1 MAKYKSNA
9 KERRI
14 LASKEFVSKVAKI
27 LLCAFCMQFIFYLIL
42 VNVIPIGYQD
52 ADGNTYMNSFYVENW
67 HNYKGSGVNV
77 HKEGNGIKFIYWYN
91 MILLIANLL
100 LSMYYIVN
108 VFMEENQR
116 HPGQAIKMFFKEHK
130 GLLWLFIFM
139 SWAFL
144 SSVCAYDKFRSFIGC
159 YNLRDGYFSFM
170 FYGSMLVNMLFL
182 GLVGFDSEEK
192 TKKDPRKLIIDI
204 LLITATIIAVITT
217 LNYSELNY
225 FKIDS
230 ATESKVYKTDYITSF
245 PKVEPVVYRSTV
257 TSSVFNNSNHYGY
270 LLSITVVV
278 AACMCIKAEKYHE
291 KVLYFIS
298 FCAMTYVLVINDTFG
313 AFLGVSLALI
323 FMLVQAIISKQNW
336 KEALFV
342 FIAFISVINCIE
354 NPDGEKIIAK
364 DFSYIGNSIKAIL
377 SSNTNDVISGDD
389 EIKQEIDLERLYFK
403 SGDEIM
409 VGYLSGEIL
418 EGNRLSGEIIS
429 GEIASGEIVSG
440 EFIPNETKK
449 DNTVNNETGIENAG
463 DAGSGRWKLWVVG
476 MQIAFEGP
484 KDKSDDDPS
493 TGREYGSPLF
503 GVGLENMLYAY
514 NAKGVNEGR
523 SHNLIVQLAGTLGV
537 PAPIF
542 YVVAMMFIFFAG
554 LKTIKTWDMYMYT
567 GMAVMI
573 SYLFTALTG
582 NSGFYTSGYFY
593 IFVGLVVLE
602 LIKQKK
608 VNKELVNNKT
618 NKK

>member
-14 LASKEFVSKVAKI
+14 LASKEFISKAAKI
-27 LLCAFCMQFIFYLIL
+27 LLCAFCVQFIFYLIL
-42 VNVIPIGYQD
+42 INIVPLSYSD
-52 ADGNTYMNSFYVENW
+52 AEGNSHISGLYVENW

-100 LSMYYIVN
+100 LCMYYIVN
-108 VFMEENQR
+108 IFMEENQR
-116 HPGQAIKMFFKEHK
+116 YPGKAIKMFFKEHK
-130 GLLWLFIFM
+130 GLLWLFVFM
-139 SWAFL
+139 TWAFL
-144 SSVCAYDKFRSFIGC
+144 SSVGAYDKFRSFIGC

-182 GLVGFDSEEK
+182 GLAGFDSEDK
-192 TKKDPRKLIIDI
+192 TKKDPRKLIIDL
-204 LLITATIIAVITT
+204 LLITATIVAIITT
-217 LNYSELNY
+217 MNYSVLNSY
-225 FKIDS
+225 EIDPN
-230 ATESKVYKTDYITSF
+230 TEEKVYILDYITSGL
-245 PKVEPVVYRSTV
+245 KVEPVVYRSTV

-270 LLSITVVV
+270 YLAITVVV
-278 AACMCIKAEKYHE
+278 AACMFIKDEDFKRKA
-291 KVLYFIS
+291 LYFIS

-313 AFLGVSLALI
+313 AFLGVMLALI
-323 FMLVQAIISKQNW
+323 FMLIQTLISRKNW
-336 KEALFV
+336 IEALIV
-342 FIAFISVINCIE
+342 AIAFVSIIANVE
-354 NPDGEKIIAK
+354 NPDGEVIIAK
-364 DFSYIGNSIKAIL
+364 DFEYIGNSIKAIL
-377 SSNTNDVISGDD
+377 NSTPEEVISGDE
-389 EIKQEIDLERLYFK
+389 EIEPKIDLEQLYFK

-409 VGYLSGEIL
+409 RGYLSGEIVD
-418 EGNRLSGEIIS
+418 GNKLSGEIIS
-429 GEIASGEIVSG
+429 GEVVSGEIVSG
-440 EFIPNETKK
+440 EFIPNETPTN
-449 DNTVNNETGIENAG
+449 NTTKSETGIEDAG

-476 MQIAFEGP
+476 MQIAFEGA
-484 KDKSDDDPS
+484 KDTSDDDLA
-493 TGREYGSPLF
+493 TGRAYGSPLF

-523 SHNLIVQLAGTLGV
+523 SHNLIVQLAGTLGI
-537 PAPIF
+537 PAPVF
-542 YVVAMMFIFFAG
+542 YVLAMAFIFFAG

-573 SYLFTALTG
+573 SYLFTSLTG

-602 LIKQKK
+602 LMKQKK
-608 VNKELVNNKT
+608 MKKELVNGN